1 MTHQRL
7 QKMQDPQPISIL
19 NTPFNHQQPED
30 LQRLLRLM
38 TYGRWIVVLTL
49 WLTVGLVSLWQLRYR
64 IQLLIDSFTWVAL
77 RYGLAYHQGA
87 ALGLSLCLGMT
98 IAVLAWHSRNLLF
111 GLSKIEQ
118 IRLQQQAVRIR
129 QQGPTHPL
137 WRWVC
142 CGEQKRL

>member
-1 MTHQRL
+1 MTHQTL
-7 QKMQDPQPISIL
+7 QKMQDPQPISL
-19 NTPFNHQQPED
+19 VNPSSNQQQPED

-49 WLTVGLVSLWQLRYR
+49 WLTVGLISLWQFRFR
-64 IQLLIDSFTWVAL
+64 IQLLIDSFTWVAV

-87 ALGLSLCLGMT
+87 AFGLSLCLGMT
-98 IAVLAWHSRNLLF
+98 IAVLGWHSRTLLF
-111 GLSKIEQ
+111 GLSKPEQ
-118 IRLQQQAVRIR
+118 LRLQQQAVRIR

-142 CGEQKRL
+142 SEQKRL